1 MNPLEGDE
9 SDPVGEAPTACVQ
22 ASDDSLDDEDE
33 WEYEEDRR
41 LVIRVLGITLL
52 DASLGTTRT
61 GERG

>member
-1 MNPLEGDE
+1 MEP
-9 SDPVGEAPTACVQ
+9 SEALSAREQ
-22 ASDDSLDDEDE
+22 ASDDLEDDDSE
-33 WEYEEDRR
+33 WDYEEDRR